1 MTHAKNQNL
10 GIWFLACV
18 ILPGLIGFKRA
29 FVNWKL
35 RRTLRRSTPAGIS
48 VSLPV
53 TFKERLYLRAD
64 THFLSDPPFVPQPFF
79 KLHVRSLPMLHTP
92 LVVDW
97 ISLSKSMSSFYSS
110 IPSNVFYLS
119 RLDSTTEKVDS
130 LALRQ
135 HFFYD
140 FCSLDNF
147 FFSKHLLLLK

>member
-1 MTHAKNQNL
+1 MDRRNPTPDF
-10 GIWFLACV
+10 W
-18 ILPGLIGFKRA
+18 RA
-29 FVNWKL
+29 FLNWKL
-35 RRTLRRSTPAGIS
+35 QHTLRRSTPAGIS

-79 KLHVRSLPMLHTP
+79 KLHVPSLLMLHTP

-97 ISLSKSMSSFYSS
+97 ISFSKSMSLFYNS

-119 RLDSTTEKVDS
+119 RLDSTAEKVDS

-135 HFFYD
+135 YFFHD
-140 FCSLDNF
+140 FCSLDKFF